1 MLLRDHPLM
10 CYKGVPNWPPS
21 WTWIDGL
28 ENKRLRGEIGIL
40 KTVSLSKVL
49 PANRSYLY
57 IDHEGSSYIGCLLF
71 DDRAFCRHLTEI
83 LQFCRNRSIAE
94 IGGLDL
100 SHTL

>member
-57 IDHEGSSYIGCLLF
+57 IAVIPTQAYGNNE
-71 DDRAFCRHLTEI
+71 TENS
-83 LQFCRNRSIAE
+83 RTN
-94 IGGLDL
+94 
-100 SHTL
+100 